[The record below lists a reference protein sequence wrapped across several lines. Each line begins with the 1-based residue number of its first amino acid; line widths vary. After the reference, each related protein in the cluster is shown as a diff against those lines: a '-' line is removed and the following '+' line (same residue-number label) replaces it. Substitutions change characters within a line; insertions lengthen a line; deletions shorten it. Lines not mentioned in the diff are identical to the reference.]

1 MTTIEQLRAFMK
13 EENLNGL
20 LITRPENRR
29 YTSGFTGSSGHV
41 LLTADRNLFITD
53 FRYKDQAAKE
63 CQDFEI
69 LLHNREKKVI
79 DLIAELKLSRLG
91 FEDSFM
97 TVKDYR
103 SYTDELEDTSL
114 VPIGDRIEKIRQIKR
129 SDEIEAIRT
138 AASIADRAFDH
149 VLTMIKPGVTE
160 REVALA
166 LEMQMKKLGAT
177 KLSFESIVASGKRGA
192 LPHGIASDKVI
203 EAGELVTLD
212 FGCVYDGYCS
222 DMTRTIAVG
231 EVSDEMRDIYHTV
244 LGAQEAALA
253 AIQAGVT
260 GESVDKVA
268 RDIIEK
274 AGHGD
279 HFGHGLGHAV
289 GLEVH
294 ESPRLAPGAD
304 DKLEAGMIVTD
315 EPGIYVP
322 DLGGV
327 RIEDLVL
334 VTDEGCEILSRSPKE
349 LIVL

>member
-1 MTTIEQLRAFMK
+1 MK
-13 EENLNGL
+13 EENLDGL

-53 FRYKDQAAKE
+53 FRYKSQAAAQCE
-63 CQDFEI
+63 GFEI
-69 LLHNREKKVI
+69 LLHNREKKVV
-79 DLIAELKLSRLG
+79 DLINDLKLARLG
-91 FEDSFM
+91 FEDGFM
-97 TVKDYR
+97 TVKEHKA
-103 SYTDELEDTSL
+103 YTDDLEATEL
-114 VPIGDRIEKIRQIKR
+114 VPIGEVVEKIRQIK
-129 SDEIEAIRT
+129 SEEEIEAIRT

-192 LPHGIASDKVI
+192 LPHGIASDKAI
-203 EAGELVTLD
+203 ESGELVTLD
-212 FGCVYDGYCS
+212 FGCVYEGYCS

-231 EVSDEMRDIYHTV
+231 EVSDEMRKIYHTV
-244 LGAQEAALA
+244 LEAQEAALE
-253 AIQAGVT
+253 AIRAGVT
-260 GESVDKVA
+260 SESVDKVA

-294 ESPRLAPGAD
+294 ESPRLAPGAQD
-304 DKLEAGMIVTD
+304 ELAVGMVVTN

-334 VTDEGCEILSRSPKE
+334 VTEEGCEILSRSPKE